1 MAEIAIGITG
11 CGGRMGRMLIAEVQE
26 TAGCRVAGGIEAK
39 GNPVVG
45 RDLGELAGLGVLG
58 VGVGDDPAALFAVSD
73 VVVDFTAPDA
83 AARHAAEAV
92 RKGKPLVIGTTGLAD
107 ANEAAVLTAAK
118 AVAIVRSP
126 NMSLGVNL
134 LLGLVREVA
143 ARLDETYDIEI
154 VEMHHRHKV
163 DAPSGTALALGRE
176 AALARGVDFAG
187 HSQRAR
193 DGITGERRRG
203 DIGFAT
209 LRGGD
214 VVGEHSVIF
223 AAEGE
228 RIELTHRAGSRRIFA
243 RGAVRAACWAVGRPP
258 GLYGMKDVLGLG

>member
-45 RDLGELAGLGVLG
+45 RDLGELAGLAALG
-58 VGVGDDPAALFAVSD
+58 VRAGDDPAALFAVSD

-92 RKGKPLVIGTTGLAD
+92 RQGKPLVIGTTGLEA
-107 ANEAAVLTAAK
+107 ANEAAILAAAK

-143 ARLDETYDIEI
+143 SRLDE
-154 VEMHHRHKV
+154 
-163 DAPSGTALALGRE
+163 
-176 AALARGVDFAG
+176 
-187 HSQRAR
+187 
-193 DGITGERRRG
+193 
-203 DIGFAT
+203 
-209 LRGGD
+209 
-214 VVGEHSVIF
+214 
-223 AAEGE
+223 
-228 RIELTHRAGSRRIFA
+228 
-243 RGAVRAACWAVGRPP
+243 
-258 GLYGMKDVLGLG
+258 